1 MKQTEI
7 VVKRADDLKLQ
18 PSISST
24 LGEGL
29 SNQVGFN
36 LREVDGN
43 LDDAAT
49 LARLH
54 LALVGYGPVAG
65 LGKGFLAHFC
75 YSKLIVEGLMRAA
88 IAEVAGEPAGFVAYT
103 ACAAT
108 FHQKAIRNYPLSAA
122 RALCLSVIT
131 DPRAILGVLKALR
144 LMLSRQSDTDRLIAD
159 PCAEILTF
167 GVLPEYRDREFVRA
181 TGLKI
186 SERLVQ
192 HAVSYFQPLG
202 LTEVQAVVYATNRPT
217 LMFYRMLG
225 ASIDSFVQAGI
236 QSRLIRLPIALE
248 QGAVAQSDAAGA
260 TS

>member
-1 MKQTEI
+1 M
-7 VVKRADDLKLQ
+7 AHGLKDQ
-18 PSISST
+18 DA
-24 LGEGL
+24 
-29 SNQVGFN
+29 FR
-36 LREVDGN
+36 LRQVDGN

-65 LGKGFLAHFC
+65 LGKGFLARFC
-75 YSKLIVEGLMRAA
+75 YAKLIKEGLMHAA
-88 IAEVAGEPAGFVAYT
+88 IAEVGGEPAGFVAYT
-103 ACAAT
+103 ERAAT
-108 FHQKAIRNYPLSAA
+108 FHQKAIRSYPFSAA
-122 RALCLSVIT
+122 GALILSVVT
-131 DPRAILGVLKALR
+131 DPRAILGVLKAIR
-144 LMLSRQSDTDRLIAD
+144 LMAARQTDEDRLIAD

-167 GVLPEYRDREFVRA
+167 GVLPEYRDRDFVRA

-192 HAVSYFQPLG
+192 HAVSFFERLG

-236 QSRLIRLPIALE
+236 QSRLIRLPITPQKA
-248 QGAVAQSDAAGA
+248 AAAPIDAG
-260 TS
+260 